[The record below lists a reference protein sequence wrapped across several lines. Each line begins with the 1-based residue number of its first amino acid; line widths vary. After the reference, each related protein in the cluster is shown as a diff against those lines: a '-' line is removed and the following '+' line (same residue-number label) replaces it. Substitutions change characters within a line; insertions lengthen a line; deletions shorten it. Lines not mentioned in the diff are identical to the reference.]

1 MKKSRLN
8 EMLIVSLVLC
18 FYFLGC
24 SNVLTNKP
32 FKLKY
37 LSLAEPL
44 KQDQNY
50 ERHIEVLYKNQSV
63 KEFAPD
69 NRIKLNK
76 MGLNKVNRIDV
87 LQEYLSFYG
96 NETISNK
103 WFSNIYGR
111 NENRLL
117 IAKENLKFSVEL
129 EALYSMTAMLF
140 NGSVIISPVLKNK
153 ETGEICNFSRKDLDL
168 VYTIYREWFLNM
180 KKNNFSKLTWPLKD
194 SNYKWLGEDTV
205 ENVEILIMQSL

>member
-1 MKKSRLN
+1 MKKNRLN
-8 EMLIVSLVLC
+8 EMLIVSLVIC

-24 SNVLTNKP
+24 SNTLINKP

-37 LSLAEPL
+37 LSLSEPL
-44 KQDQNY
+44 KHDQKY
-50 ERHIEVLYKNQSV
+50 ERHIEVLYKDYSV

-69 NRIKLNK
+69 DRMKLNK
-76 MGLNKVNRIDV
+76 MGLNRANRIDI

-103 WFSNIYGR
+103 RFSNIYGR

-129 EALYSMTAMLF
+129 EALYSMTTMLF

-205 ENVEILIMQSL
+205 ENVEILLKQSL